1 MATEQE
7 TVGMSDEDFLNLPL
21 PGSEDLVQREED
33 NESDASVDEEAR
45 LADAASDD
53 EDGDDNKLVDANIDD
68 DADKE
73 DDDDDSDDDDSDS
86 DDDNNTD
93 NSDPTDDSDSDAEA
107 DAYVD
112 DEKSDEEDASDD
124 ADKDK
129 KDDSEPSDSD
139 NWKALTEP
147 FRANNSE
154 MKVDNVADARRLMSM
169 GANYHKKMVDMKEDR
184 KIVETLRDNDLLDPA
199 KLNLLIDASKGN
211 KDALTKLLKQGK
223 VNPLDIDVDSESD
236 YTPNSYSTTDE
247 ALDLRDV
254 LSGLRDTATYEQTM
268 TIVTEKWDRGSQDA
282 IMGKPDVLNVIND
295 HVASGVY
302 DIISSKVAE
311 QKVLGKLNG
320 LNDVQAYI
328 QVGNE
333 LEAAGKFNDANKPT
347 GDKETKSG
355 KKSKPAP
362 KKSVKPAD
370 KAKRKRANA
379 PKQRAPKAEVIDF
392 DNLSDEEFEKQFNK
406 LNH

>member
-7 TVGMSDEDFLNLPL
+7 TVGLSDDDFLNLPL

-33 NESDASVDEEAR
+33 SESDASVDEEQR
-45 LADAASDD
+45 LADAAEDDEDVDDDKSVDTNKDEDEDDESLDD
-53 EDGDDNKLVDANIDD
+53 EDGDS
-68 DADKE
+68 
-73 DDDDDSDDDDSDS
+73 DSDNDDDSDS
-86 DDDNNTD
+86 DDD
-93 NSDPTDDSDSDAEA
+93 SDDVDEDSE
-107 DAYVD
+107 
-112 DEKSDEEDASDD
+112 DEDKSDDEDASDD
-124 ADKDK
+124 ADDDK
-129 KDDSEPSDSD
+129 KDDVEPSDSD

-236 YTPNSYSTTDE
+236 YKPTSYSTSDE
-247 ALDLRDV
+247 SLELRDV

-268 TIVTEKWDRGSQDA
+268 TIVTEKWDRTSQDA
-282 IMGKPDVLNVIND
+282 IMGKPDVLNTIND

-311 QKVLGKLNG
+311 QKVLGKLKG
-320 LNDVQAYI
+320 MNDVQAYI

-333 LEAAGKFNDANKPT
+333 LEAAGAFKGDNKT
-347 GDKETKSG
+347 TSDDTKQ
-355 KKSKPAP
+355 KQAKPAP
-362 KKSVKPAD
+362 KKSVKASD
-370 KAKRKRANA
+370 KAKRKRAAA
-379 PKQRAPKAEVIDF
+379 PKQRAPKKEVLDF